1 MHFVPRTYGAV
12 LLSSAVSCTVIWGD
26 RGRESGVWLKAA
38 LDIKGVKGIDIKGL
52 QQILLK
58 FADDR
63 THNSHP

>member
-1 MHFVPRTYGAV
+1 
-12 LLSSAVSCTVIWGD
+12 
-26 RGRESGVWLKAA
+26 VWLKAA